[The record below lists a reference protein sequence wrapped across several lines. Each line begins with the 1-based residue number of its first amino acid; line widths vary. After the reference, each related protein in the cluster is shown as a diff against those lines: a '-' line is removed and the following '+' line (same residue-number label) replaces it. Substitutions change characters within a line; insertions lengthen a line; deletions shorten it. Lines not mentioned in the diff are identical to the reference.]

1 MLFTEKNIASE
12 DIKKWSPSYDGFFM
26 KRGVGGFSSNCNTD
40 RGPSDNCR
48 AWKVALLRTADATI
62 RGGSQ

>member
-26 KRGVGGFSSNCNTD
+26 KRDWGGGGAF
-40 RGPSDNCR
+40 
-48 AWKVALLRTADATI
+48 LATVTLTEDLQTTLGLGKW
-62 RGGSQ
+62 RC